1 MDAFGRPSVF
11 RRRDSDDAWLASP
24 HVMDL
29 QQFTLSTSGDSPPQ
43 GLSPALQALWH
54 LRKGDWQR
62 AHAIVQEHDDERAY
76 ALVHAHLHR
85 IEGDLA
91 NARYWYR
98 RASAAASE
106 SALEDEW
113 KALAVRFLEND
124 D

>member
-1 MDAFGRPSVF
+1 MAHVR
-11 RRRDSDDAWLASP
+11 
-24 HVMDL
+24 VMDL
-29 QQFTLSTSGDSPPQ
+29 RQFTHSTAGDSPPQ

-62 AHAIVQEHDDERAY
+62 AHAIVQEHEDERAY

-98 RASAAASE
+98 RAASPAADG
-106 SALEDEW
+106 ALEEEW
-113 KALAVRFLEND
+113 KALVARFLEGAD
-124 D
+124 R